1 MSNQNHRSSR
11 SPPRL
16 RINPPSPQSFYAPS
30 PIFTPSTLTSSST
43 SIRTPKASTTASTT
57 PTTSNINNTITLDT
71 VIAHLRT
78 PLHPLVSATTGLQH
92 PFFPKSLLSYHLLT
106 SSQLDELARH
116 YHQVT
121 PPVLG
126 TFSYPVTIPAW
137 VPPRANGKRSRYGS
151 EELMDVD
158 LKTKRRRFGRF
169 IGLRGCESPIQLQ
182 IEVDGESG
190 NEYGYE
196 DAVEEAMARIESEWE
211 EALQRAAREDG
222 DGLRIKW

>member
-1 MSNQNHRSSR
+1 
-11 SPPRL
+11 L
-16 RINPPSPQSFYAPS
+16 E
-30 PIFTPSTLTSSST
+30 
-43 SIRTPKASTTASTT
+43 
-57 PTTSNINNTITLDT
+57 T

-78 PLHPLVSATTGLQH
+78 TLHPLVSATTGVQH
-92 PFFPKSLLSYHLLT
+92 PFFPKTLLSYHLLT

-137 VPPRANGKRSRYGS
+137 VHPRANGKRTRYGS

-169 IGLRGCESPIQLQ
+169 IGLRGCESPIELQ
-182 IEVDGESG
+182 VEVDSESG
-190 NEYGYE
+190 YESGYE
-196 DAVEEAMARIESEWE
+196 DAGMEEAMARIEREWE
-211 EALQRAAREDG
+211 EALQRTTREDG
-222 DGLRIKW
+222 DGFRIKW